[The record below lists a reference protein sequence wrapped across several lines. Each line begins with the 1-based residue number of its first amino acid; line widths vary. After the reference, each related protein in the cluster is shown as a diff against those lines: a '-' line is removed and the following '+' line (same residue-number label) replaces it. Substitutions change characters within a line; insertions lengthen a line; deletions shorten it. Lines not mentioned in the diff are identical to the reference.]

1 MTKQEHFKKRVRVRM
16 ATTGERYAAA
26 RKALLDQAASRSGRT
41 WAAEPEMSDD
51 AIRAGTG
58 KGWDEW
64 CDIIDAWPG
73 HTEGRTAV
81 AKWIE
86 AETDLTGWWAQGVT
100 GGWERITGRRLP
112 YQRADGTFTAGKSK
126 TVSLDA
132 SSLRDTLLDA
142 DGRSDLFPGVET
154 TLRSKPTAQNVRL
167 GIATGVALIGVEDT
181 GDGRAKVTVA
191 HEKLATYDEVA
202 AWKFWWGEWLEA
214 LDG

>member
-1 MTKQEHFKKRVRVRM
+1 MTKQEHFKKRVRARM

-26 RKALLDQAASRSGRT
+26 RKALLDQAAARTGRT

-81 AKWIE
+81 AKWLHE
-86 AETDLTGWWAQGVT
+86 GTDLTGWWAQGVT
-100 GGWERITGRRLP
+100 NGWERITGRRLP
-112 YQRADGTFTAGKSK
+112 YQRTDGTFAAGKSK
-126 TVSLDA
+126 TVRVAADE
-132 SSLRDTLLDA
+132 LRAALLDE
-142 DGRSDLFPGVET
+142 DGRADLFPGVET
-154 TLRSKPTAQNVRL
+154 TLRSKPSSQTIRL
-167 GIATGVALIGVEDT
+167 GMGTGVVLIGVGDT
-181 GDGRAKVTVA
+181 GDGRAKVTVS

-202 AWKFWWGEWLEA
+202 EWKFWWSEWLDA
-214 LDG
+214 LDT